1 MKNKK
6 SNLAAQSHPA
16 VDKRIGH
23 RCWLSSPTPPNADWD
38 SKERPGTTYQYFNR
52 GAWAFSKLKRKE
64 AKGMVA
70 MAEAGL
76 TFAQPYV
83 YHFSDDTADE
93 FTALLGLSAFR
104 AATTDEWLAATLF
117 QLLEAEN
124 ERIAS
129 LLAGHLLVE
138 DMVTEDEVAQFVD
151 DLLDGPQAEKLKSI
165 WSAMWARQKAFH
177 DAFEKTCD
185 TLIKSY
191 LRSTLGT

>member
-6 SNLAAQSHPA
+6 SNRAAQSQPA
-16 VDKRIGH
+16 VVTPIGH

-38 SKERPGTTYQYFNR
+38 SKERPGTTYQYFNG

-83 YHFSDDTADE
+83 YHFSDDTANE
-93 FTALLGLSAFR
+93 FASLLGLNAFR
-104 AATTDEWLAATLF
+104 TATKDEWLAATLF

-124 ERIAS
+124 EKIAA

-138 DMVTEDEVAQFVD
+138 DMVTEAEVTQFVEEW
-151 DLLDGPQAEKLKSI
+151 LDGPEADNLKSV
-165 WSAMWARQKAFH
+165 WLAMWARQRAFH
-177 DAFEKTCD
+177 DALDKTFD

-191 LRSTLGT
+191 LQSTLST